1 MGTARKAWAV
11 LGYNPPDKVLKEL
24 IPAFGEQFC
33 GTRVAQNPFDGGRQL
48 GDSGRVGT
56 GLPLVL
62 EIERPVGASFGLGH
76 EVAVVPENQVCP
88 VVEILGHGSDPRGM
102 SRYSIEA
109 IRHSSPE
116 SGAKTTAS
124 PRWRLAFQDATLA
137 PMAVSRR
144 VCRGAN
150 SACLTIFGVF
160 TIIGP
165 LLGNSR
171 QSSAPHGR
179 IKRRGKRICRVSD
192 GGREMEFAN
201 IVAQEPTVSQGSSY
215 DLKEQVRQAIDIVD
229 LVGGFIQLRRQGRNY
244 VGLCPWHDDSR
255 PSLQVNPERQS
266 WKCWVCDV
274 GGDVFSFLMQ
284 TEGITFP
291 EALAMLA
298 ERAGIALKPAR
309 RSSLSSPSEEDESQG
324 PDKRTLL
331 RAMAWAEQQY
341 HECLLHLP
349 EGEPGRK
356 YLADREITAE
366 SIEKFHLGYSPDSW
380 DWISRRAEAVHANVR
395 LLENVGILVRSA
407 GGGRSYDRY
416 RGRVLFSIRDT
427 QGRPVGLGG
436 RVLPEAA
443 ATTPAK
449 YVNSPET
456 PLFRKSALLYGLDVA
471 REAVRK
477 SHSVLV
483 MEGYTDCIVAHQYG
497 FANTVAVLG
506 TALGEGHIKI
516 LKRFA
521 DRIILVLDG
530 DEAGQK
536 RANEVLEL
544 FVAQQ
549 VDLRIVTLAEEKDPC
564 DYLLKHGADAFRD
577 LIENQAVDALEHAFQ
592 TATKGVDL
600 ERDVHG
606 ATQALDH
613 LIEIVAKAPRHRDDT
628 TREARLREEKILQRL
643 AARFRMEESQIRSQ
657 VTELR
662 RKQGLSP
669 ARSFEHAGDDT
680 EPHVEERGPID
691 PWERELLEIVI
702 QHPGR
707 LPRVQEMI
715 EPEQIASPVCR
726 RIYRTCC
733 ELVDA
738 GVLPTFERLML
749 EFDDART
756 KSLLVALDEEG
767 RAKASR
773 VADPAALLEA
783 WIAGYQQRQTQRHRP
798 AQNVALREGQ
808 MDEDQQLELLQKI
821 VQQERARQGISKP
834 TDG

>member
-1 MGTARKAWAV
+1 
-11 LGYNPPDKVLKEL
+11 
-24 IPAFGEQFC
+24 
-33 GTRVAQNPFDGGRQL
+33 
-48 GDSGRVGT
+48 
-56 GLPLVL
+56 
-62 EIERPVGASFGLGH
+62 
-76 EVAVVPENQVCP
+76 
-88 VVEILGHGSDPRGM
+88 
-102 SRYSIEA
+102 
-109 IRHSSPE
+109 
-116 SGAKTTAS
+116 
-124 PRWRLAFQDATLA
+124 
-137 PMAVSRR
+137 
-144 VCRGAN
+144 
-150 SACLTIFGVF
+150 
-160 TIIGP
+160 
-165 LLGNSR
+165 
-171 QSSAPHGR
+171 
-179 IKRRGKRICRVSD
+179 
-192 GGREMEFAN
+192 MEFASL
-201 IVAQEPTVSQGSSY
+201 VAQESTVSQGSSY

-284 TEGITFP
+284 SEGVTFP

-298 ERAGIALKPAR
+298 ERAGIALKPVR
-309 RSSLSSPSEEDESQG
+309 RAGPHSAEEDEAQG

-331 RAMAWAEQQY
+331 RAMVWAEQQY
-341 HECLLHLP
+341 HECLLNMP

-356 YLADREITAE
+356 YLAERGITAE

-380 DWISRRAEAVHANVR
+380 DWIVRRAEAVRANVR
-395 LLENVGILVRSA
+395 LLESVGILVRSA

-443 ATTPAK
+443 STTPAK

-456 PLFRKSALLYGLDVA
+456 PLFRKSSLLYGLDVA

-483 MEGYTDCIVAHQYG
+483 MEGYTDCIIAHQYG
-497 FANTVAVLG
+497 FTNAVAVLG

-549 VDLRIVTLAEEKDPC
+549 VDLRIVTLAQEKDPC
-564 DYLLKHGADAFRD
+564 DFLLKHGSEAFREV
-577 LIENQAVDALEHAFQ
+577 IEKGAVDALEHAFQ
-592 TATKGVDL
+592 TATRGLDL

-628 TREARLREEKILQRL
+628 TRDARLREEKILQRL
-643 AARFRMEESQIRSQ
+643 AARFRMDENQIRGH

-662 RKQGLSP
+662 RKQASSP
-669 ARSFEHAGDDT
+669 VRTTDRMADDEDSYA
-680 EPHVEERGPID
+680 EPAAPIGT
-691 PWERELLEIVI
+691 WERELLEILI
-702 QHPGR
+702 QHPDR
-707 LPRVQEMI
+707 VPRVQEVI
-715 EPEQIASPVCR
+715 VPEQIAVADLPADLPNMLRADR
-726 RIYRTCC
+726 RGRAAG
-733 ELVDA
+733 VRAADA
-738 GVLPTFERLML
+738 GIRR
-749 EFDDART
+749 RT
-756 KSLLVALDEEG
+756 DQESVG
-767 RAKASR
+767 R
-773 VADPAALLEA
+773 V
-783 WIAGYQQRQTQRHRP
+783 G
-798 AQNVALREGQ
+798 
-808 MDEDQQLELLQKI
+808 
-821 VQQERARQGISKP
+821 
-834 TDG
+834 